1 MFYQRPLSVQ
11 HQVVFINSKLVLV
24 ASLLIHF
31 NWMFGT
37 HVVLICVADRSYYW
51 VVLILVADRSY
62 YWVVLIRVAD
72 RDYYWVVSIR
82 VADRSYY
89 WVVLIRVADR
99 SYYWV
104 VLIHVAD
111 RSYYCLVLIRVADR
125 SYYWVVLIAEVYL
138 WTQICRKMERKVT
151 HWLDSRCKKHW
162 WLGSINKGS

>member
-37 HVVLICVADRSYYW
+37 HVVWICVADRSYYW

-72 RDYYWVVSIR
+72 R
-82 VADRSYY
+82 SYY

-99 SYYWV
+99 SYYCL